1 MSPGGGTAASQ
12 EGMALHHQQGCL
24 YQAHSK
30 ALAYHQLHLVIFLGQ
45 SQLGAHPC
53 LQDRGR
59 RGLQGC
65 YVVPVLSSWPR
76 KSGAKALGT
85 LWEQGVRVLAQLWAL
100 WSRAEGSWCS

>member
-1 MSPGGGTAASQ
+1 MAASW

-30 ALAYHQLHLVIFLGQ
+30 AVAYQQLHLVIFLWQ

-65 YVVPVLSSWPR
+65 YVVPVLPPWPGR
-76 KSGAKALGT
+76 SGAKALGT
-85 LWEQGVRVLAQLWAL
+85 IAPM
-100 WSRAEGSWCS
+100 GSKG